1 MVSAI
6 FSQALREHF
15 RFKSVALWSL
25 LAFLTFAFALGWPRL
40 LADTTPEAT
49 YTIVSQVLVY
59 HIEALASAILTMS
72 VVSQEVERRT
82 IVYLLTRPVP
92 RATLLLSRYAASVVF
107 VFLIGAFS
115 ALLNAAGS
123 HYFGGLGRDF
133 VALFLGAAMY
143 GALFLAVSL
152 LFNRATLIC
161 LLYAFGWELSA
172 PSMPGELYK
181 LSIFSYLQGIAQ
193 RVDPDSIA
201 HGFLAPKTSG
211 TTESWI
217 VLIVGS
223 AALLAFS
230 SYWFTTNEFLPREDA
245 E

>member
-1 MVSAI
+1 MVGAI
-6 FSQALREHF
+6 FGQALREHF
-15 RFKSVALWSL
+15 RLKSVVLWSL
-25 LAFLTFAFALGWPRL
+25 LALLTYGFALGWPKL
-40 LADTTPEAT
+40 LADSTPETT
-49 YTIVSQVLVY
+49 YTIVSQILVY
-59 HIEALASAILTMS
+59 HVEALASAILTMS

-92 RATLLLSRYAASVVF
+92 RWTLLLSRYAASVVF
-107 VFLIGAFS
+107 VFLIGALCAF
-115 ALLNAAGS
+115 LNAAGS
-123 HYFGGLGRDF
+123 HYFGGLGRDLI
-133 VALFLGAAMY
+133 ALFLGAAMY

-201 HGFLAPKTSG
+201 HGFLSPKTSG
-211 TTESWI
+211 TVESWV
-217 VLIVGS
+217 VLILGT
-223 AALLAFS
+223 AALLGFAC
-230 SYWFTTNEFLPREDA
+230 YWFTTNEFLPREDA